1 MNLSPET
8 SILQDLKTLQSI
20 QEKAFPRLSG
30 LFPSARSMSWGYKR
44 EDDSGYFTATL
55 LESLLRLEHRL
66 LPEEKSVLE
75 SIRSRACEGFPP
87 FQNKQGLP
95 RYNFWKTNP
104 GRHFPNG
111 YLLGRWD
118 RFRPPDDVDDSVMY
132 YLVQK
137 RSREEA
143 IWLMEHI
150 DSYANGK
157 RKWVRDVDPE
167 YAKLGAW
174 CTFFCKD
181 MPLGFDACVLANVLY
196 FQHRYQLPE
205 TEASRASR
213 QYLEH
218 MLRQRDH
225 VFRPRHVAPY
235 YPHTSIILYH
245 LSRLLEFYPLPE
257 LATFRA
263 DLLHDTAACLHQP
276 LLKAERNMLEATWLA
291 LGGRCEEIP
300 QGPEKQ
306 GRFAFFVLPMT
317 LEYNGTWAKALARQS
332 WTHIRFHCPS
342 LELGFAL
349 EKAIRIRGLS

>member
-1 MNLSPET
+1 
-8 SILQDLKTLQSI
+8 
-20 QEKAFPRLSG
+20 
-30 LFPSARSMSWGYKR
+30 MSWGYER

-66 LPEEKSVLE
+66 EADEKEVLE
-75 SIRSRACEGFPP
+75 AIRQRACLGFPP

-137 RSREEA
+137 RSPEEA
-143 IWLMEHI
+143 AWLMAHI

-167 YAKLGAW
+167 YARLGAW

-196 FQHRYQLPE
+196 FQQRFELPE

-213 QYLEH
+213 QYLET
-218 MLRQRDH
+218 MLKQRDH
-225 VFRPRHVAPY
+225 LLRPRHVAPY

-245 LSRLLEFYPLPE
+245 LARLLEFYPIPE
-257 LATFRA
+257 LEVFRA
-263 DLLHDTAACLHQP
+263 DLLRDTADCLHQS
-276 LLKAERNMLEATWLA
+276 LLPAERNMLEATWLA
-291 LGGRCEEIP
+291 LGGKPDDLP
-300 QGPEKQ
+300 QGARKE

-317 LEYNGTWAKALARQS
+317 LEYEGTWAKTLARQP
-332 WTHIRFHCPS
+332 WTHIRFHCPA

-349 EKAIRIRGLS
+349 EVAIRKRAGK